1 MNKEQNKVY
10 YGTQAKYKFL
20 GPTNTRGARYALYID
35 WQKVKEYPYDSS
47 MGGIEQFVE
56 KLRKHF
62 FNWQTCIITVDKGEY
77 VANVTMGTEL

>member
-20 GPTNTRGARYALYID
+20 GPTNTRGARFALYID
-35 WQKVKEYPYDSS
+35 GQKVKEYPYDYS
-47 MGGIEQFVE
+47 MSNIEQFVE

-62 FNWQTCIITVDKGEY
+62 FNWQTCIITVDKSVY